1 MQFSWILL
9 GSLAVLGLSAVGCD
23 DNEGSTE
30 VGGGGSGA
38 STSMGGGGSTSQG
51 GGGTGGTAATGGG
64 GAGGGTADSGQLR
77 VAHLSPGTP
86 AVDVCVLPA
95 GGDPIGP
102 VLKSLGDADGLSFP
116 EVTGYLPLPAGT
128 YGARIVAPNAADC
141 STALAGLPDVT
152 GIEVKGGGVYTAAAT
167 GVLIDPGAG
176 DQPFAVELY
185 EDDLTVASGSIRVR
199 FIHASPDTPAVDVG
213 LGKGADFTPVWQS
226 VSYPDVGLVGGNAYL
241 ETAALDNATLSARA
255 SGTTTDALVLE
266 GVSIPADSVVSVFA
280 IGNLDGMPAPLAVR
294 VCFDTKGECVT
305 LP

>member
-1 MQFSWILL
+1 M
-9 GSLAVLGLSAVGCD
+9 
-23 DNEGSTE
+23 
-30 VGGGGSGA
+30 
-38 STSMGGGGSTSQG
+38 
-51 GGGTGGTAATGGG
+51 
-64 GAGGGTADSGQLR
+64 
-77 VAHLSPGTP
+77 
-86 AVDVCVLPA
+86 
-95 GGDPIGP
+95 
-102 VLKSLGDADGLSFP
+102 
-116 EVTGYLPLPAGT
+116 
-128 YGARIVAPNAADC
+128 
-141 STALAGLPDVT
+141 
-152 GIEVKGGGVYTAAAT
+152 
-167 GVLIDPGAG
+167 
-176 DQPFAVELY
+176 ELY

-280 IGNLDGMPAPLAVR
+280 IGNLDVMPAPLAVR